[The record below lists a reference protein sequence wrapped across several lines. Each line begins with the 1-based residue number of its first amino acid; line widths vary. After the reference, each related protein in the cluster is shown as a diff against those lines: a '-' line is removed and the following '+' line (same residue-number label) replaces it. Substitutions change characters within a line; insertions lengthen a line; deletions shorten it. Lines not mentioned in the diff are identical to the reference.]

1 MRDRNRRENATL
13 PNKVFVGSY
22 ASTNPSSADFTN
34 TDAVSRNAK
43 LKMEVKEPA
52 SIRVDKINKKMF
64 KIKDTL

>member
-1 MRDRNRRENATL
+1 MRDRNRRENATS

-34 TDAVSRNAK
+34 TYAVSRTAK
-43 LKMEVKEPA
+43 PEMEVKEPA
-52 SIRVDKINKKMF
+52 SIRADKILKKMF